1 VFLGSAELTAVASK
15 LGKLPTPAEYMAEI
29 GVVSKDSDKIYKYL
43 NFNQIEEYVDTA
55 KSVKA

>member
-1 VFLGSAELTAVASK
+1 MFLGSAELTAVASK
-15 LGKLPTPAEYMAEI
+15 LGKLPTPAEYLAEV
-29 GVVSKDSDKIYKYL
+29 GVVAKDSDKIYKYL